1 VTASRAPAHPPVK
14 IEPLGKIHDRAAFSC
29 GSVELDTYL
38 RERASQEARKQISAS
53 FVLVEDGDNSVI
65 GYYSLSAT
73 SILLDDLPEKTAK
86 KLPGYPNIPATLLG
100 RLAVDMHYRGRGYG
114 EVLLVDALR
123 RAFQA
128 ATDVASFAI
137 VVDSKDEQARLF
149 YEHFGF
155 ISFPDYGL
163 RMFLPMQTVA
173 RLFV

>member
-1 VTASRAPAHPPVK
+1 VAARKPPAHSPVI
-14 IEPLGKIHDRAAFSC
+14 IELLGKKHDRAAFSC
-29 GSVELDTYL
+29 GAGELDTYL
-38 RERASQEARKQISAS
+38 REGASQEARKQISAS
-53 FVLVEDGDNSVI
+53 FVLVKDGDNSVI

-86 KLPGYPNIPATLLG
+86 KLPGYPDVPATLLG
-100 RLAVDMHYRGRGYG
+100 RLAVDMHYKGRGYG

-128 ATDVASFAI
+128 STEVASFAV
-137 VVDSKDEQARLF
+137 VVDSKDDRARLF

-155 ISFPDYGL
+155 IAFPDHEL
-163 RMFLPMQTVA
+163 RMFLPMQTIA

>member
-1 VTASRAPAHPPVK
+1 MTASKPPAHPPVK

-53 FVLVEDGDNSVI
+53 FVVVEDGDNSVI

-86 KLPGYPNIPATLLG
+86 KLPRYPNIPATLLG
-100 RLAVDMHYRGRGYG
+100 RLAVDMHHKGRGYG

-128 ATDVASFAI
+128 ATDVASFAV

-149 YEHFGF
+149 YEYFGF
-155 ISFPDYGL
+155 IAFPDYGL